1 MTVRLTSPVPVSCFI
16 IAKNEADRIG
26 PVIESVV
33 GWVDEVVV
41 IDSGSTDGTIDI
53 ARGLGARVVHND
65 WPGYG
70 PQKRFGEDQCRN
82 DWVLNLDADEVP
94 TDELCR
100 EMIALFDHGRPPAP
114 FYRFRIKLVYP
125 GDTRP
130 RLWADYHNYIR
141 LYDRRAGRFS
151 DSPVHDT
158 VQTSGGRT
166 VQLRGVAYHFSYRSF
181 SYLVEKLNSYGDL
194 QAKTIRKQAP
204 TLLAL
209 RLPFEFPVA
218 FTKYYLLRR
227 HFTGGRKG
235 FTFAMINAFF
245 RFLRVV
251 KLLEAAGSPPRSP
264 TNSSDSPAS

>member
-1 MTVRLTSPVPVSCFI
+1 MTVRLGTPVPVSCFI

-26 PVIESVV
+26 PVIESVA

-41 IDSGSTDGTIDI
+41 IDSGSTDGTVEI
-53 ARGLGARVVHND
+53 ARDLGARVVHND

-94 TDELCR
+94 TDELCQ
-100 EMIALFDHGRPPAP
+100 EMIALFDQGDPPTA
-114 FYRFRIKLVYP
+114 FFRFRIKLVYP
-125 GDTRP
+125 GDSHP
-130 RLWADYHNYIR
+130 RIWADFHNYIR

-151 DSPVHDT
+151 ESPVHDT
-158 VQTSGGRT
+158 VQPAGGRT
-166 VQLRGVAYHFSYRSF
+166 VQLRGAAYHFSYRSF

-194 QAKTIRKQAP
+194 QARTIRKQNP

-235 FTFAMINAFF
+235 FTFAMINSFF

-251 KLLEAAGSPPRSP
+251 KLLEAAAPPKRDRL
-264 TNSSDSPAS
+264 NSSDKSTP